1 MARKKNENKTEY
13 ISIPVQKWE
22 KEEFREDAK
31 NRNMT
36 MAGMGRMMFGQFRE
50 EGCNESIV
58 MQQLIEL
65 TQKINDL
72 QEIIP
77 QKKYASIQKNI
88 GNIMKIKGG
97 R

>member
-1 MARKKNENKTEY
+1 MARKKNADKKEY
-13 ISIPVQKWE
+13 ISIPLQKWE

-31 NRNMT
+31 SRNMT

-50 EGCNESIV
+50 DGCNEPIV

-97 R
+97 K

>member
-36 MAGMGRMMFGQFRE
+36 MAGMGRMMLGQFRE
-50 EGCNESIV
+50 EACNEPIV

-65 TQKINDL
+65 MQKINDL

>member
-1 MARKKNENKTEY
+1 MSRKKKEDKKEY

-22 KEEFREDAK
+22 KEEFRKDAK
-31 NRNMT
+31 NKNMT
-36 MAGMGRMMFGQFRE
+36 MAGMGRVMYGQFRE
-50 EGCNESIV
+50 CACNEPII
-58 MQQLIEL
+58 MHQFIEL

-72 QEIIP
+72 EKIIP
-77 QKKYASIQKNI
+77 QKKYESIQKNI

>member
-1 MARKKNENKTEY
+1 MARKSKASKKEY
-13 ISIPVQKWE
+13 ISFPVEHWE
-22 KEEFREDAK
+22 KEEFRADAK

-50 EGCNESIV
+50 DGCNEPIV

>member
-1 MARKKNENKTEY
+1 MARKNKANKKEY
-13 ISIPVQKWE
+13 ISFPVEQWE
-22 KEEFREDAK
+22 KEEFRQDAK

-50 EGCNESIV
+50 DGCNEPIV